1 MRTAAIFA
9 LVGTISAFDDA
20 TPCKEILE
28 SCTYAFDYDCTQT
41 TTRAAMQVIQ
51 TDANHKLLTA
61 SAELAAENETVATL
75 TK

>member
-9 LVGTISAFDDA
+9 LVGTISASDDA
-20 TPCKEILE
+20 TPCKEIAE
-28 SCTYAFDYDCTQT
+28 SCTDAFDYDCTQT

-51 TDANHKLLTA
+51 TETNHKLLTV

-75 TK
+75 AK

>member
-9 LVGTISAFDDA
+9 LVGTISASDDA
-20 TPCKEILE
+20 TPCKEIAE
-28 SCTYAFDYDCTQT
+28 SCTDAFDYDCTQT

-51 TDANHKLLTA
+51 TETNHKLLTA

-75 TK
+75 AK